1 MCAGDAMKDL
11 AIRWL
16 IKRDMPEVL
25 EIAHSGYSPL
35 LSEDDFLEQLRKSN
49 CIGVVAE
56 LNHDVL
62 GFMVYCLEKSRLV
75 VINFAVHPAHRR
87 KKIGT
92 AMVECL
98 VDKLSQQRRTE
109 IEVSLPDSC
118 AAAQM
123 LFSSCKFRQVAIVRS
138 GNTEPEYLME
148 YRLPYVPVNRM
159 TQWFREHPEDHP

>member
-35 LSEDDFLEQLRKSN
+35 WSEDDFMEQLRKSN

-75 VINFAVHPAHRR
+75 VINFAVHPAHRHKCCSVAASFVR
-87 KKIGT
+87 WQLCEAAT
-92 AMVECL
+92 
-98 VDKLSQQRRTE
+98 LSQNTSWNTGCRTY
-109 IEVSLPDSC
+109 
-118 AAAQM
+118 Q
-123 LFSSCKFRQVAIVRS
+123 
-138 GNTEPEYLME
+138 
-148 YRLPYVPVNRM
+148 
-159 TQWFREHPEDHP
+159 